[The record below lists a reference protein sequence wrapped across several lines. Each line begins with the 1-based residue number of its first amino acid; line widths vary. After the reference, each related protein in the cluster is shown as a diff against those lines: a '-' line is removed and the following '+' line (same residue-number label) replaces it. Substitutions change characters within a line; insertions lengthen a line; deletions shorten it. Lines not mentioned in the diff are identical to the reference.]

1 MRRYRL
7 GSIGPALLVVTM
19 LGAILAAQNAPAS
32 WTTLTA
38 KLSHAAD
45 NGNLA
50 DLRAARAEAQKAIAT
65 PSGGVPAALAHYT
78 VAYADYRLA
87 ADVRTPAPDRPGL
100 ADEAESHLREA
111 LRTDAALADAYGL
124 LSAVLS
130 LKIGWAAS
138 VEAKSS
144 IGPASAQSLA
154 RGLALAPNNPR
165 LLIIQGAV
173 MFRRPPEYGGDPAQ
187 AEALFRRAA
196 DLLDVAQDGPWPN
209 WGRFDAHV
217 WLGQAL
223 AKRGDKAGA
232 LAEYNKALAMAPE
245 SSWVKDTLIPIVK

>member
-1 MRRYRL
+1 MR
-7 GSIGPALLVVTM
+7 LLVVIA
-19 LGAILAAQNAPAS
+19 LGAALAGQSVSSAS
-32 WTTLTA
+32 TTLTTR
-38 KLSHAAD
+38 LTRAAD

-50 DLRAARAEAQKAIAT
+50 ELKAARTEAQKAVARPIA
-65 PSGGVPAALAHYT
+65 GVPPAVAFYT

-87 ADVRTPAPDRPGL
+87 ADARTPAGERPTL
-100 ADEAESHLREA
+100 AEEAEQNLREA
-111 LRTDAALADAYGL
+111 IKKDAALADAYGL

-138 VEAKSS
+138 AEAKAS
-144 IGPASAQSLA
+144 IGPESAQSLA
-154 RGLALAPNNPR
+154 RGLALAPANPR
-165 LLIIQGAV
+165 LMIIQGSS

-196 DLLDVAQDGPWPN
+196 DLLDAAKDAPWPN

-232 LAEYNKALAMAPE
+232 LAEYNKALAIAPE
-245 SSWVKDTLIPIVK
+245 SSWVKDTLIPAVK